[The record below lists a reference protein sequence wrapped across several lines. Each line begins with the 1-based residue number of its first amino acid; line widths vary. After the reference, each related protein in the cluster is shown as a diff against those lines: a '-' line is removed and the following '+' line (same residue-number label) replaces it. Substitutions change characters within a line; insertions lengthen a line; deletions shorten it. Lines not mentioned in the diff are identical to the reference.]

1 MAFLSLLVA
10 PFTGWLKGRSERAAI
25 KEAAKTKLTQTKA
38 EAEVVR
44 AGNLALTEGNYDV
57 EAQRQMQHSWKDEYL
72 VLVLTAP
79 FIGSFIPVVQDS
91 VIKGWTYVSKAP
103 EWYQVAFIGIIVATF
118 GLRWYAK
125 SFTKK

>member
-10 PFTGWLKGRSERAAI
+10 PFTGWLKGRSERALI
-25 KEAAKTKLTQTKA
+25 KEAAKTKLAQTKA
-38 EAEVVR
+38 DAEVVR
-44 AGNLALTEGNYDV
+44 AGNLALTEGNYDI

-72 VLVLTAP
+72 VLVLTAH
-79 FIGSFIPVVQDS
+79 FIASFIPKLQDD
-91 VIKGWTYVSKAP
+91 VIKGWSYISKAP
-103 EWYQVAFIGIIVATF
+103 LWYQTAFIGVILATF